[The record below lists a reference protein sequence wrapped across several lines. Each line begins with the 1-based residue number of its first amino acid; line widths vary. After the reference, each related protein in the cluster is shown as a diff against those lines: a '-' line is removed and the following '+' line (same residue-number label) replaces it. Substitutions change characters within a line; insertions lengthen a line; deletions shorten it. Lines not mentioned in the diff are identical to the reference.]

1 MIRSA
6 RAGVADIASYQ
17 AFWLG
22 SYFILNLVLTLYN
35 KILLVS
41 FPYPYTLTAVHA
53 IFGLVGGT
61 CLQLQNVYQP
71 KSLWGSDYVLLLA
84 FSLLYS
90 INIAVS
96 NASLDLVTVPFHQVV
111 RATTPFFTTVLSW
124 QLINARFNRYQLS
137 SMFLVILGVCLATY
151 GDYYFTAW
159 GLILTLFGTVLASLK
174 TLATHEIQTTSIVA
188 RPIKAHRSLYC
199 FRTPFGAATISL
211 APLPRFRRHHL
222 QLHPLDLLTRLSRL
236 AAVQCVVYAY
246 FFGEMDDVRQWSSRP
261 NAVRQI
267 ILLSGNGI
275 IACALNIVS
284 FEANRRSGALAMGV
298 AANVKQA
305 LTVICAVW
313 FFHLTITPLN
323 ALGIALTLL
332 GGGWYTVI
340 ECNTK
345 YGSLRN

>member
-1 MIRSA
+1 MFRSA

-61 CLQLQNVYQP
+61 CLRLQNVYQP

-96 NASLDLVTVPFHQVV
+96 NASLDLVTVPVV

-137 SMFLVILGVCLATY
+137 SMFLVIIGVVSLLMETTTSRLGVSSLH
-151 GDYYFTAW
+151 
-159 GLILTLFGTVLASLK
+159 LFGTCLGSLK

-188 RPIKAHRSLYC
+188 RPIKVHRWLYC

-222 QLHPLDLLTRLSRL
+222 QLHPLDLLTRLLDLRPL
-236 AAVQCVVYAY
+236 QCVIYAY
-246 FFGEMDDVRQWSSRP
+246 FFGEMDDVRQWSSR
-261 NAVRQI
+261 V
-267 ILLSGNGI
+267 
-275 IACALNIVS
+275 
-284 FEANRRSGALAMGV
+284 
-298 AANVKQA
+298 
-305 LTVICAVW
+305 
-313 FFHLTITPLN
+313 
-323 ALGIALTLL
+323 
-332 GGGWYTVI
+332 
-340 ECNTK
+340 
-345 YGSLRN
+345 